1 MLFPLEKTRIKPGT
15 MLIETV
21 LSGDSLYMYSYYYI
35 HLKFGKFS
43 LIFKYM
49 GVQSQNMK
57 NLKYD

>member
-35 HLKFGKFS
+35 HLMFGKFS